1 MVSLGSDT
9 LVLITNIGVF
19 VVPLA
24 AIVVLLPQLLP
35 VTLAYFCDIAPL
47 QRNILLCCLL
57 LAIFTGVFREGVF
70 DVILAV
76 LPNSVLIIVL
86 STLAPTLCIAWACQR
101 ARICHPFEAVALLGS
116 PVGMLLSVLTIVALL
131 YDLTAAEIDIMV
143 SMALLTAIVGGIAS
157 VFCYSWTTVSEQ
169 PIDHR
174 IINTKEIRCGLLVF
188 CDCSCVFN
196 DDYCKLPRGG
206 ENRVSSYFKSPL

>member
-1 MVSLGSDT
+1 
-9 LVLITNIGVF
+9 
-19 VVPLA
+19 
-24 AIVVLLPQLLP
+24 
-35 VTLAYFCDIAPL
+35 
-47 QRNILLCCLL
+47 
-57 LAIFTGVFREGVF
+57 
-70 DVILAV
+70 
-76 LPNSVLIIVL
+76 
-86 STLAPTLCIAWACQR
+86 
-101 ARICHPFEAVALLGS
+101 LGS